1 MPVRDEAQPARDL
14 DFLIDY
20 DLNGRF
26 NSFDLEGI
34 KQYLEEELKI
44 AVDVTTR
51 DGLHPM
57 LTAEIEQTAV
67 QDRPTPA

>member
-34 KQYLEEELKI
+34 KQYLEEELRI
-44 AVDVTTR
+44 AVDVTNR

-57 LTAEIEQTAV
+57 LKAEIERTAV
-67 QDRPTPA
+67 QDRSTPA